1 MDENEKDLRK
11 NAGKATDPWALAA
24 KATADAGPNYVIKSL
39 IRALASQ
46 PKDKE
51 QA

>member
-1 MDENEKDLRK
+1 MTDEHTLREK
-11 NAGKATDPWALAA
+11 AGKATDPWALAA

-46 PKDKE
+46 PKEK
-51 QA
+51 A